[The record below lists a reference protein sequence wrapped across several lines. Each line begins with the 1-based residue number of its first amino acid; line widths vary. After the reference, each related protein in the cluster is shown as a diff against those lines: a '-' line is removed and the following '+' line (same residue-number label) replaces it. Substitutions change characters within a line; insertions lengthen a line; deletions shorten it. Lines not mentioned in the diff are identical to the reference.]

1 MSFVLDGF
9 LTVLLFRIL
18 YACVSRTFLFV
29 ADAIFCVG
37 VRIQLIDIVPIPNN
51 SHREDVAVA
60 TSDSST
66 TLQETVSTVLGH
78 KFVTSL
84 TPLTISLDALL
95 TSSSSQQQQH
105 QQTWGNTTTLTA
117 KETRTT
123 CTTSSSPP
131 PLDYSSSC
139 SSSSSSAPIFSIT
152 GLISKN
158 PQGASLPR
166 TINYFCINGRP
177 VDLPNVN
184 NVLRKIW
191 QGFGGKKRPSCVLHF
206 RLPNHLFDV
215 NLSPDKRQV
224 LLTME
229 QELCSILSEYV
240 TEYWSSQT
248 NGVFTIQTNRH
259 LLVPQRDDKEEELD
273 GAKRAARTNA
283 ANQESYESPDNGDS
297 VGEMGE
303 RKRHK
308 RRNAF
313 VHDLS
318 KARMQ
323 HEHEHRIIGQSSSPA
338 SHCHHNEGDGATTAT
353 NTKTAY
359 ASSPS
364 SPSNSATNGIRKRPS
379 WSQDEPEASPPPP
392 PKRSKSAPIQWIR
405 GVDQTVA
412 GQPLDASATN
422 GAESATT
429 TTTTRT
435 TGEDF
440 SGSGSVSRTSK
451 SRLSEPQSRDSD
463 DRLSD
468 RDRIGW
474 TAVQQ
479 QFSRRRND
487 DELLT
492 LQTTTEPSTQ
502 HKQSHHSS
510 TPVTP
515 EETFTQH
522 ATLNASAKTQMA
534 TVPVL
539 KYSSTRSRNGRYNG
553 PQQSAQQEQ
562 EEEDVDGN
570 GKKTANSLSQFAFQ
584 SVDNRSGSQRNSST
598 RKRSIADKG
607 PDQGDKDTSNARPS
621 RASARQKS
629 QLQRGNS
636 SQRKFQLTKSDSETS
651 PAESSDSEPE
661 SDSVQAKSQNEEE
674 QEMVTETDQAMEED
688 VEELNDNDS
697 SKPRQSN
704 GNAPSNGDKTTTAEP
719 VIWQLYQ
726 TTEIVCQASRLERH
740 HMRRRKRRLQEVR
753 KRDVVRPG
761 RDVTSNSTSSPEVG
775 VSVGLQE
782 DKVQQQSQGGVVSLS
797 KEEFRHGMEVIGQ
810 FNLGFILARCKNNH
824 IWILDQHA
832 SDEKYNF
839 ENLCR
844 TTIMH
849 EQKLLAPMS
858 LELSSAEE
866 ACILDHLDIF
876 KANGFSFQFDPDAPI
891 RHRLSLTALP
901 HSGAQDG
908 RKAVQ
913 FGKDDVSALCS
924 ILMDG
929 SSYDAGDG
937 GTGTDGSGRYGNNA
951 VRRYA
956 STTTQ
961 TTQLSQSQGQHAES
975 GNSVVSAARSG
986 PDRILARLPKAI
998 AMFASRACRTS
1009 IMIGTALSHKEMERV
1024 VKRLADVDHPWN
1036 CPHGRPTMRHVG
1048 NILPLLLEDERKAEE
1063 HIAGPT
1069 MSVTPMTQ
1077 MTHHEERD
1085 D

>member
-1 MSFVLDGF
+1 MNVLHRE
-9 LTVLLFRIL
+9 LFSYL
-18 YACVSRTFLFV
+18 YVCHERFFFV

-37 VRIQLIDIVPIPNN
+37 VRIQLIDIVPLPNG

-84 TPLTISLDALL
+84 APLTISLDALL
-95 TSSSSQQQQH
+95 TSSSSSQQQH
-105 QQTWGNTTTLTA
+105 QKTWGNATTHTA
-117 KETRTT
+117 KETR
-123 CTTSSSPP
+123 SSSPP

-139 SSSSSSAPIFSIT
+139 SSSSSLASMFSIT
-152 GLISKN
+152 GLISKT
-158 PQGASLPR
+158 PQSASLPR

-177 VDLPNVN
+177 VDLPTVN

-229 QELCSILSEYV
+229 QELCSILSDYV

-248 NGVFTIQTNRH
+248 NGVFTIQTNQH
-259 LLVPQRDDKEEELD
+259 LLVPQREDQEEEFA
-273 GAKRAARTNA
+273 GASRAAKTTA
-283 ANQESYESPDNGDS
+283 ADQESYESPDYGDS

-323 HEHEHRIIGQSSSPA
+323 HEHEHRIIRQSASPA
-338 SHCHHNEGDGATTAT
+338 SHCQHKVGNGAATAT
-353 NTKTAY
+353 ATATKTPSI
-359 ASSPS
+359 SSPS
-364 SPSNSATNGIRKRPS
+364 SPSNTTTNGIRKRPS

-392 PKRSKSAPIQWIR
+392 PKRSKSAPLQWIR
-405 GVDQTVA
+405 GVEPTVA
-412 GQPLDASATN
+412 GQPLDTSD
-422 GAESATT
+422 GAEAATT
-429 TTTTRT
+429 TTTPTTT
-435 TGEDF
+435 TGEEC
-440 SGSGSVSRTSK
+440 SGSGAVSRTSN
-451 SRLSEPQSRDSD
+451 SRLSEPHSRDCD

-474 TAVQQ
+474 TAAQQ

-492 LQTTTEPSTQ
+492 LQNTMEPSRQ
-502 HKQSHHSS
+502 HVQSHHAS

-515 EETFTQH
+515 EETSTQQG
-522 ATLNASAKTQMA
+522 TLNASANTEMA
-534 TVPVL
+534 NVPVL
-539 KYSSTRSRNGRYNG
+539 KYARTRSRNGSRNG
-553 PQQSAQQEQ
+553 SQQSAQEEQ
-562 EEEDVDGN
+562 EEKDVDGN

-584 SVDNRSGSQRNSST
+584 SVDNRSGSQRNAST
-598 RKRSIADKG
+598 RKRSIADKE
-607 PDQGDKDTSNARPS
+607 PDQVEKDTSNARPS
-621 RASARQKS
+621 RASPRQKN
-629 QLQRGNS
+629 QLQARNS
-636 SQRKFQLTKSDSETS
+636 SQRKLQPLKSDSETN
-651 PAESSDSEPE
+651 PADSSDSEVE
-661 SDSVQAKSQNEEE
+661 SDSVQTKSQHEEE
-674 QEMVTETDQAMEED
+674 KEMSTETDQAMD
-688 VEELNDNDS
+688 DDGEELDDKDS
-697 SKPRQSN
+697 SRPKQSN
-704 GNAPSNGDKTTTAEP
+704 DHTPSEGVVTTTAEP
-719 VIWQLYQ
+719 VVWQLYQ
-726 TTEIVCQASRLERH
+726 TTEMVCQASRFERH
-740 HMRRRKRRLQEVR
+740 SMRRRKRRLQDVR
-753 KRDVVRPG
+753 KLDASRPG
-761 RDVTSNSTSSPEVG
+761 RDVSNDDTSFPEVG
-775 VSVGLQE
+775 ASVGLQE

-876 KANGFSFQFDPDAPI
+876 KANGFSFQFDPNAPI

-913 FGKDDVSALCS
+913 FGKDDVSALCA

-961 TTQLSQSQGQHAES
+961 TTQLSQSQTQHAES
-975 GNSVVSAARSG
+975 GSTVVSAARSG

-1077 MTHHEERD
+1077 MTQQEERGD
-1085 D
+1085 